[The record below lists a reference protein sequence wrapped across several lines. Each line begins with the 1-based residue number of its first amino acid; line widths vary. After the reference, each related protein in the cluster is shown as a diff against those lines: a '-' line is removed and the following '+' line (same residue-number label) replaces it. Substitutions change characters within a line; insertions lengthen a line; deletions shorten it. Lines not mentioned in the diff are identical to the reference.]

1 MNTFTLA
8 LVLALFVAIMDLDWW
23 SELNISSP
31 LVYGIVTGLIMG
43 DMATGFQVG
52 SVCTLM
58 SLGFYY
64 FGGATVPDYRIGSI
78 FGVVAAIETGD
89 YNIGIVIAT
98 VLVLLL
104 MQTNILA
111 RTINTLL
118 LHAGERALASNNIKR
133 FEWCHL
139 SGIFVWMLCDAVP
152 VFIGVMLK
160 GNLSVISDFAERF
173 EWFTNGLQVMGAA
186 LPSVGM
192 ALLLSYM
199 DVKNY
204 WPYLFLG
211 FLLFAYL
218 NIPILGIAVFG
229 IAAGGLYI
237 KQLKGEKA

>member
-43 DMATGFQVG
+43 DMATGFQV
-52 SVCTLM
+52 
-58 SLGFYY
+58 
-64 FGGATVPDYRIGSI
+64 GGATVPDYRIGSI